1 MDTRKQQLRKV
12 RPEDFDADALLRAAR
27 EGRLFIAPAVEKHP
41 LTEVLD
47 YVERIREYATNP
59 HVREIWEAILSHEQL
74 APLFYL
80 TRYAHLENTRVL
92 KGQKVTRGQRIGQ
105 VGMSGNSFAPHLHY
119 EIQKDTLLMDPLNY
133 LFASV
138 SPDEYMRMLFMSVNT
153 GQSMD

>member
-1 MDTRKQQLRKV
+1 MSRILKTGEYRITQGYSSVHNAVDVVKSPSLLDDIIAHSAGKV
-12 RPEDFDADALLRAAR
+12 IFCQTGYKNAKGSKGNASYGNCVKIDH
-27 EGRLFIAPAVEKHP
+27 G
-41 LTEVLD
+41 
-47 YVERIREYATNP
+47 NG
-59 HVREIWEAILSHEQL
+59 
-74 APLFYL
+74 YL

-153 GQSMD
+153 GQPMD